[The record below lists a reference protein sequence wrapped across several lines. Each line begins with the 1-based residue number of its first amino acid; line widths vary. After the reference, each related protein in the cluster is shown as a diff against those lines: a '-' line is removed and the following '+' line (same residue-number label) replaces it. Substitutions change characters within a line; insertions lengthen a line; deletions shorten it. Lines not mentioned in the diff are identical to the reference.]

1 MVKFKQ
7 EELLAKLVEDPK
19 LGKNLATW
27 RSNSDT
33 VDIQVANGIA
43 IGYKLYDQADN
54 IIKAMTG
61 QMSTKNMSIMEMWII
76 NHIPFHRRGKVLDI
90 VAFEVGWN
98 MFELLAGDKINSLD
112 PELEAYFVTEL
123 RTLLYARY
131 LTNKK

>member
-43 IGYKLYDQADN
+43 IGYKLYDQVDN

-61 QMSTKNMSIMEMWII
+61 QMSTKNMSIMEMWIV
-76 NHIPFHRRGKVLDI
+76 NRIPFHRRGKVLDI

-98 MFELLAGDKINSLD
+98 MFELLAGSKISNLD

-131 LTNKK
+131 LTNRK